1 MIVLKIVTM
10 LALAATAGFF
20 LIYLTA
26 LETGSREDERLG
38 RKSFLDETGGAL
50 VFAARG
56 AFFGWIALLVVLTAF
71 DAVG

>member
-1 MIVLKIVTM
+1 MIALKIITL

-26 LETGSREDERLG
+26 LETGSREDKRLG

-56 AFFGWIALLVVLTAF
+56 AFFGWIALLVALTAVN
-71 DAVG
+71 AVG